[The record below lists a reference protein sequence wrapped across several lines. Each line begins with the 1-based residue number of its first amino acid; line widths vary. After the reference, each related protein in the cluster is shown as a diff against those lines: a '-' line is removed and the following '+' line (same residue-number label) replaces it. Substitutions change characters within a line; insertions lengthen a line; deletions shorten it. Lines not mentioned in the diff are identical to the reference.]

1 MSKPLLNDDTF
12 MIDQLSMKQA
22 MDDPEV
28 QHCEASTLQGHQMFE
43 TPSNDIFFMTDRLS
57 MDPMEDLGAQ
67 NFEFPEPTPLHATE
81 ALFDDILFTMDEDIS
96 FSQKW
101 EMTSSQP
108 LGQGTVDQETSI
120 PLVQSWELLRSQPCQ
135 MEDPFPDDFKCMLG
149 RGTMEQEAN
158 VPVFQNWE
166 LPRSQPFQSSGLLLD
181 DALFTM
187 HQLPMDH
194 LNDELFT
201 QGKAIPK
208 PQSDHILDPLPDDNG
223 PILDQP
229 SRDKLRNVS
238 FVEKW
243 DILKPALENLYLHQG
258 KKLPYIV
265 EFMKVKYGFDAK

>member
-1 MSKPLLNDDTF
+1 

-28 QHCEASTLQGHQMFE
+28 QHCEASGLQGYQMFE
-43 TPSNDIFFMTDRLS
+43 TPSNDIVFMTDRLS
-57 MDPMEDLGAQ
+57 MEHMEDLGAQ
-67 NFEFPEPTPLHATE
+67 NCESPEPTPLHATE

-108 LGQGTVDQETSI
+108 QGQGTVDPETSI
-120 PLVQSWELLRSQPCQ
+120 PLVQSWELPRSQPYQ
-135 MEDPFPDDFKCMLG
+135 MGDPFPDDFEYMLD
-149 RGTMEQEAN
+149 RSTMEQEAN

-166 LPRSQPFQSSGLLLD
+166 LPRSQPFHSSGLLLD

-194 LNDELFT
+194 LSDGLFT
-201 QGKAIPK
+201 QGQEIPK
-208 PQSDHILDPLPDDNG
+208 QQSDHILDPLPDDNG

-243 DILKPALENLYLHQG
+243 DILKPAIENLYLHQG
-258 KKLPYIV
+258 KKLPYIM